1 LDAKVQTGF
10 TFSHKPKSFVSR
22 IGVGDKTRDDGGVA
36 HLALL
41 LALPSVGMSDNEPN
55 MLLQRHPEGA
65 AIRMRLLDE
74 GLCALEEVP

>member
-1 LDAKVQTGF
+1 
-10 TFSHKPKSFVSR
+10 
-22 IGVGDKTRDDGGVA
+22 
-36 HLALL
+36 LALL